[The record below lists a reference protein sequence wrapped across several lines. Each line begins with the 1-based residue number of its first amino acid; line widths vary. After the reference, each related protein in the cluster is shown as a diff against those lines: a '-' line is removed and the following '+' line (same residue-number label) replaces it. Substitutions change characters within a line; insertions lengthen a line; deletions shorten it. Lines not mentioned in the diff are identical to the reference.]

1 MMKTTDFYKKI
12 FSSNKFSKLKFV
24 SFPLILVVLFSLTVS
39 CAKNISL
46 KKGKKKSIKTQ
57 IFKPIKNVFTKKI
70 TIISNPPGAKVYVDD
85 ILQGVTPITL
95 EFKSNIF
102 DFMKGFSVF
111 VEKKGFLPARR
122 KVDYNEARVIFNLFS
137 RK

>member
-1 MMKTTDFYKKI
+1 MKTTDFQKKI

-46 KKGKKKSIKTQ
+46 QKGKKKSIKTQ

>member
-1 MMKTTDFYKKI
+1 MKKI
-12 FSSNKFSKLKFV
+12 DFLMRIISLHRDNKLKVV
-24 SFPLILVVLFSLTVS
+24 SFSLILVVFFSMIVS
-39 CAKNISL
+39 CTKNISL
-46 KKGKKKSIKTQ
+46 RKSKKKSVKAQ
-57 IFKPIKNVFTKKI
+57 IFKPIKNIFTKKI

-95 EFKSNIF
+95 EFKSNLF
-102 DFMKGFSVF
+102 DFLKGFSVF

-122 KVDYNEARVIFNLFS
+122 KVDYNQTRVIFNLFS